1 MRPNFRLLPR
11 LLSLPN
17 SVFFLVCLL
26 PNSVIFL
33 VCLLLNSVIFLVC
46 LLLNSVCF
54 FFVLL
59 LLDSVFFLVLV
70 LANSEPISCV
80 GTFVPLPAIPDH
92 PKDMLL
98 PTAGVGHGQTTI
110 SGMPACLVPTDD

>member
-17 SVFFLVCLL
+17 SVV
-26 PNSVIFL
+26 FL
-33 VCLLLNSVIFLVC
+33 VCLLLNSV
-46 LLLNSVCF
+46 F
-54 FFVLL
+54 FFFFFFFFVVVLL

-80 GTFVPLPAIPDH
+80 DFCSAARTL
-92 PKDMLL
+92 
-98 PTAGVGHGQTTI
+98 
-110 SGMPACLVPTDD
+110 